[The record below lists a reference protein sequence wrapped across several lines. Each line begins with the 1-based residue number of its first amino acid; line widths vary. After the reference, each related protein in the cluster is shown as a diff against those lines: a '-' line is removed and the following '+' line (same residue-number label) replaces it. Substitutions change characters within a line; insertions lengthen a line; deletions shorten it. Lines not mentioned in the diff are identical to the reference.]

1 MALPGGGYDGAAIKI
16 ANTNVFIPEIWSQ
29 EIKRFRDQ
37 SFILKNSVKLVPMV
51 GKKGDLIHIPSISRM
66 AVYDKLPE
74 TPVTLQA
81 RTEGE
86 YTIVIDKY
94 KESSFMI
101 EDIVG
106 IQAAYGLR
114 SFYTQEAGYALSRD
128 LDNFLLGLRA
138 DINAYTGQVVWN
150 TSTGASGGTPL
161 ALNRAAILAAK
172 QILDEADVPMMG
184 RKLVVSPGQYND
196 LLTVDEFISA
206 DYVNGRPT
214 SSGTVGTLFGMEVL
228 MTTQV
233 TTNSTTGYVNGTG
246 GTPSPTPG
254 VAGSYYMPSQF
265 TATPV
270 GLPTSSNSLPVATAL
285 MYHPDWAILSMQL
298 NPKVESSRE
307 VLFQADAVVATQ
319 IYGAKVYRP
328 DHAVLIHSAP

>member
-1 MALPGGGYDGAAIKI
+1 MALPGGAYEGAAIKI

-29 EIKRFRDQ
+29 EVKRFRDQ
-37 SFILKNSVKLVPMV
+37 SFILKNSVKTIPMV

-86 YTIVIDKY
+86 FTILIDKY

-114 SFYTQEAGYALSRD
+114 SFYTQEAGYALARD

-138 DINAYTGQVVWN
+138 EINAVTGQVVN
-150 TSTGASGGTPL
+150 CTSDGTGTGTPL

-184 RKLVVSPGQYND
+184 RKMIVSAGQYND
-196 LLTVDEFISA
+196 LLTIDEFISA

-246 GTPSPTPG
+246 GTPAPTPG
-254 VAGSYYMPSQF
+254 VTGSYYFPTQF
-265 TATPV
+265 TTSPS
-270 GLPTSSNSLPVATAL
+270 GLPTTMNALPVATAI

-298 NPKVESSRE
+298 MPKMESSRE

-319 IYGAKVYRP
+319 IYGAKVYRQ